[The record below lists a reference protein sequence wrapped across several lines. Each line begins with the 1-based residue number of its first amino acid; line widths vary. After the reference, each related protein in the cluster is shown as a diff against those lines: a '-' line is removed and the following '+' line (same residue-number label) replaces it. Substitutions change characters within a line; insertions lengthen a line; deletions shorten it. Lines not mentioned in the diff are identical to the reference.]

1 MTDLQSQL
9 FADGFIFLEAPRWYQ
24 GHLWVPDVFGQ
35 KLYKLDQS
43 GAKTVI
49 VENLPPRPNSIGFLP
64 DGTLL
69 IVSSVKRQ
77 ILKLV
82 DDDLLT
88 YADLSQDA
96 TGDLNDFA
104 IDQSGRVYIGNYG
117 YDLFGGA
124 PKQETCVH
132 LVEQDGAIRVAATGL
147 EFPNGTVIINGGR
160 TLVVAETW
168 RGLLTAFDV
177 APDGSLSN
185 KRNFANLEGREPD
198 GICADA
204 EGGIWVPS
212 FNTGEV
218 LRLIEGGEITH
229 RIQFPGSA
237 IACQLGG
244 EDGRTLFCSTYAG
257 SVPDQLAKKPLGA
270 LHAVRVDVPRPS

>member
-9 FADGFIFLEAPRWYQ
+9 FADGFIFLEAPRWHQ

-43 GAKTVI
+43 GAKTVV
-49 VENLPPRPNSIGFLP
+49 VESLPPRPNSIGFLP

-82 DDDLLT
+82 DENLLT

-96 TGDLNDFA
+96 AGDLNDFA
-104 IDQSGRVYIGNYG
+104 IDQTGRVYIGNYG

-132 LVEQDGAIRVAATGL
+132 LVERDGAIRVAATGL

-160 TLVVAETW
+160 TLIVAETW
-168 RGLLTAFDV
+168 RGHLTAFDV
-177 APDGSLSN
+177 ASDGSLSN

-204 EGGIWVPS
+204 AGGIWVPS

-218 LRLIEGGEITH
+218 LRVVEGGEVTH

-257 SVPDQLAKKPLGA
+257 SVPDQLAKKPYGA